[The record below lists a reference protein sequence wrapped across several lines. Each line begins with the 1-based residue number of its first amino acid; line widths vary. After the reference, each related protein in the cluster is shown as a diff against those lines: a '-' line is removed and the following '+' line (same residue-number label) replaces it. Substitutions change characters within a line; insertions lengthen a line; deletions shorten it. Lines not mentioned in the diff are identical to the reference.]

1 MRIRRKFEVNLEWPF
16 LLLAG
21 LIAWRYGGYVTAQVV
36 AWAMAAML
44 LVSFA
49 LLSLVASTNPY
60 HSSVQIGGV
69 KVESRISPLPSRRTR
84 LSLGMGVL
92 ALVYLAWHGH
102 PWALVGALTL
112 LLQLLGDPFAVGRV
126 RSRRAAPGAGP
137 GWLSRDAGGG
147 AGRGVRGERPRGRGA
162 GGERLPADAAALPLP
177 LAKGREPRAQ
187 PAPGPLMRKTPT
199 WLILWPSPQ
208 KAGATGYPR

>member
-112 LLQLLGDPFAVGRV
+112 LPGTHSLWDEYVADVLRRALVQAGLAGMLAAVLGAVFGVSALEVAVLAASGYLLTLQLYLYR
-126 RSRRAAPGAGP
+126 
-137 GWLSRDAGGG
+137 W
-147 AGRGVRGERPRGRGA
+147 
-162 GGERLPADAAALPLP
+162 
-177 LAKGREPRAQ
+177 
-187 PAPGPLMRKTPT
+187 
-199 WLILWPSPQ
+199 Q
-208 KAGATGYPR
+208 KAGSQGLSPPQDPS